1 MTISHHLTS
10 LHSAYLIF
18 RYLTLTKHKR
28 LTLGE
33 ASSPPGREDQNKEEK
48 LLSRAIA
55 LSVDPSLHC
64 QAIGLSVE
72 NEEESDEEELLRQ
85 AIALSLED

>member
-1 MTISHHLTS
+1 M
-10 LHSAYLIF
+10 
-18 RYLTLTKHKR
+18 TKHKR

-33 ASSPPGREDQNKEEK
+33 ASSLSLLGREDQNKEEK

-64 QAIGLSVE
+64 RAIGLSGE
-72 NEEESDEEELLRQ
+72 NEEEDDEEELLRQ
-85 AIALSLED
+85 EIDLSLED

>member
-1 MTISHHLTS
+1 M
-10 LHSAYLIF
+10 
-18 RYLTLTKHKR
+18 TKHKR

-33 ASSPPGREDQNKEEK
+33 ARSLLCREDQNKEEK

-55 LSVDPSLHC
+55 LSVDPLVHC
-64 QAIGLSVE
+64 RDVGLSEE
-72 NEEESDEEELLRQ
+72 NEEEDDEEELLRQ